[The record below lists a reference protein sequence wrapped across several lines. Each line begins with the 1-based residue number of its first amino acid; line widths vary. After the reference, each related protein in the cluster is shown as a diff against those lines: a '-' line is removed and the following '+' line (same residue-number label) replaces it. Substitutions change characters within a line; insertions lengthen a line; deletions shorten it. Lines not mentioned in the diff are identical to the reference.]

1 MQTTLQEE
9 GTSIQLRRM
18 LLGAIIIA
26 WLILSQGSAIAEE
39 KREFNPFVSVKENFL
54 ANVGKRISVRTESG
68 DTIDG
73 AIARV
78 GDNHVHIAKLS
89 GKDFYDAIVRI
100 DKIESFTFKA
110 R

>member
-1 MQTTLQEE
+1 M
-9 GTSIQLRRM
+9 QLRRM
-18 LLGAIIIA
+18 LLGAIIIIA
-26 WLILSQGSAIAEE
+26 GLILSRGSAIAEE

-54 ANVGKRISVRTESG
+54 ANVGKRISDRTGSG

-73 AIARV
+73 TIAKV
-78 GDNHVHIAKLS
+78 GDHNVHISKLS

-100 DKIESFTFKA
+100 DKIESFTFRA

>member
-1 MQTTLQEE
+1 M
-9 GTSIQLRRM
+9 QLRRM
-18 LLGAIIIA
+18 ILGAIIVLVG
-26 WLILSQGSAIAEE
+26 LILVQGPAIAEE
-39 KREFNPFVSVKENFL
+39 RPEFNPYVSIKENL
-54 ANVGKRISVRTESG
+54 LLSVGKRISVRTESG